1 MGYAIKF
8 FKNRNDKAKP
18 VLRKESLRVV
28 NGRQKKPRTL
38 GKILG
43 EDQ

>member
-18 VLRKESLRVV
+18 VLRKESLRKW
-28 NGRQKKPRTL
+28 QAKKTQD
-38 GKILG
+38 LG
-43 EDQ
+43 EDPG